1 MEKSIE
7 RLQYLCNTIPH
18 LLNEIDETVFSD
30 KTDRGTWSKKEIM
43 GHLIDSATN
52 NHQRFVRGQFEK
64 NPTIMY
70 DPDKWNAGNYYG
82 QMDKS
87 HIIKFWTTYNKHILE
102 LIKRI
107 PKEKL
112 NNKVN
117 TGENEYTL
125 TFLFIDYVS
134 HLEHHLH
141 QVVVY

>member
-18 LLNEIDETVFSD
+18 LLNQLDDALFSD
-30 KTDRGTWSKKEIM
+30 KPHPETWSKKEIM

-52 NHQRFVRGQFEK
+52 NHHRFVRGQFEK
-64 NPTIMY
+64 VPAIMY
-70 DPDKWNAGNYYG
+70 DPDKWNAGNYYM

-87 HIIKFWTTYNKHILE
+87 QIIGFWTLYNKHILE
-102 LIKRI
+102 LIKCI

-112 NNKVN
+112 NNKVD